1 MRVNPVASITAV
13 ASGKPP
19 AMRLVN
25 ADGTEV
31 KTGDIVWGER
41 NSYIFIRHDSRRVD
55 VKTTDDRR
63 MFVWMHPMQLKL
75 RFESL

>member
-41 NSYIFIRHDSRRVD
+41 NSYIFI
-55 VKTTDDRR
+55 DRR
-63 MFVWMHPMQLKL
+63 MFVWMHPSQLKL